1 MRRLAVGMETMCT
14 APLLVERAMQ
24 RVAVLMGA
32 DSLLLPDHY
41 QGFIPRSTW
50 GPDQTPAARM
60 VPSPDAFF
68 DPFVLLGSMATRFRR
83 VRLGTGVTEAYRR
96 HPVTL
101 AQAFVTLD
109 HMTKGRAILG
119 IGNGERENVEP
130 YGMAF
135 TKRVGRLEE
144 SLAIVRRLWA
154 SGGEPVDFD
163 GRFWTLRKAVFRTP
177 LWADRAPCVW
187 VASHAPKML
196 ALTGRYAD
204 GWYPTQ
210 KMTPAEY
217 AEKLGRIRDAGRAAG
232 RDMTHFEPALQI
244 QLALG
249 KNRKAVL
256 EGVLKLPAAAALA
269 MLIPGSVW
277 TKHGLRH
284 PLGDDFEG
292 FAQFV
297 PEEVTPAQLEA
308 SRRQV
313 TPELLAEAAVAGSI
327 DEVMAEIRPLVGVGL
342 RHLVIWNIGPL
353 ASGGRPD
360 ELVKLAVL
368 IRRLRRL
375 NVD

>member
-1 MRRLAVGMETMCT
+1 MCT
-14 APLLVERAMQ
+14 TPLAIEKAMQ
-24 RVAVLMGA
+24 RMAVLMGV

-41 QGFIPRSTW
+41 QGFIPQRTW
-50 GPDQTPAARM
+50 GPDKTPAAKM
-60 VPSPDAFF
+60 IPSPDAFL
-68 DPFVLLGSMATRFRR
+68 DPYVMLGSMAERFRGR

-101 AQAFVTLD
+101 AQAFVTID
-109 HMTKGRAILG
+109 HLTRGRAILG

-144 SLAIVRRLWA
+144 SLEIMRRMWT
-154 SGGEPVDFD
+154 SGSEPVDFD

-177 LWADRAPCVW
+177 LWNDRPPCVW
-187 VASHAPKML
+187 IASHAPKML

-217 AEKLGRIRDAGRAAG
+217 AAKLATIRQAGHDAG
-232 RDMTHFEPALQI
+232 RDMRHFEPALQI

-249 KNRKAVL
+249 KSRTTVL
-256 EGVLKLPAAAALA
+256 ERVVKLPAAAALA
-269 MLIPGSVW
+269 MLIPGPVW
-277 TKHGLRH
+277 TQHGLRH
-284 PLGDDFEG
+284 PLGDDYEG

-308 SRRQV
+308 SRRQL
-313 TPELLAEAAVAGSI
+313 TPELLAEAAIAGSI
-327 DEVMAEIRPLVGVGL
+327 EEVMAEIRPLVAAGL
-342 RHLVIWNIGPL
+342 RHVVMWNIGPL
-353 ASGGRPD
+353 ATGGKPS
-360 ELVKLAVL
+360 ELVQLAMLVRKLRHLETSAA
-368 IRRLRRL
+368 
-375 NVD
+375 